1 MRDMRSGLDSFR
13 AAGMSL
19 IMTLVVCG
27 TAFGQMIE
35 VSGRVTSQAGL
46 PLPGVTVRIRG
57 TDTGTTTDGEG
68 RYSLAAPSD
77 GVVVFALTGYRGVGQ
92 TIRGR
97 TIIDVALEPAIAVL
111 AETVVTGYTTQRR
124 ADITGAVAT
133 VNVTG
138 LSRQTSTSV
147 LQRLD
152 GRVPGVTVENG
163 GSPGSRTTIRVR
175 GMTSFHDNDP
185 LYVIDGTPVQESY
198 LNWLSPDDIEEIQVL
213 KDASAASIY
222 GSRGG
227 NGVVVVETKRG
238 RPGPRR
244 ATLDVR
250 TGVAT
255 PVRGYDDFLILDA
268 LDYFEVL
275 KAAYRNAELMVPTNI
290 YGNDTLGNNPS
301 VPAYIWPNN
310 CGTPPGTAP
319 CNNVDP
325 ATYSYPNNLIMP
337 GSPGTNWWDAVFGT
351 GRYADAN
358 LAISGIGEDNA
369 YHASFNYFDQE
380 GTAAYN
386 RLQRGSVR
394 VNTSFTMGRLN
405 VGEHIAVSRERGYG
419 GLDDSALGEDNI
431 IGKNMLQQPVVP
443 IYDVE
448 GNFASG
454 KAPGLGNMTNPLKV
468 AYFGKDNVTT
478 NDRVFGNA
486 FAVLDAG
493 RGIALKTQ
501 FGLDVA
507 RGSFRG
513 YSPITPE
520 NSEPTTVDGI
530 TERDGRATDWT
541 WSNTLTYA
549 RTTGQ
554 HHVSV
559 LLGHEA
565 NRSNTRFEQ
574 RSCANLLGPPGAPCD
589 PSTNVSS
596 FGARWGLLSFFG
608 KADYNYADR
617 YHASVTLRRDG
628 SARFAAGRRWG
639 TFPGFSIGW
648 RASREAFL
656 AGKTPFSDIMLRFGW
671 GITGSQHIPSARIF
685 NWSGGGDTFRQWEE
699 NRSMNVGVDLAILD
713 GRGTLNVD
721 VYRREA
727 DSLWFAPTVVHA
739 GKVRNNGIDFSLGY
753 VGTIGTTLLS
763 VTFNG
768 SHYRN
773 TILRIDDLGTES
785 FVGPISLREQ
795 NPVINRIG
803 HPIGAFYG
811 LVADGFYLDSLDA
824 APYWADGARP
834 GRIRFRD
841 VNNDGAITGADR
853 TVIGTPHPDFMAG
866 LDLGVR
872 RGPWNLDVT
881 LFGTFGNDIFNAQ
894 KYWYV
899 FRYFNAN
906 VRRDLLANSAVLD
919 GPCSGS
925 ACPGRVTNPNARYPR
940 LDATDVF
947 SRQFSSYWVE
957 DGSYVRLRSIQV
969 GYDLP
974 PTFVRWIPAARIYL
988 RAENLFTITG
998 YSGLDPA
1005 LPAWEVQPAG
1015 LDLRDQF
1022 RGVDGGSYPSNRT
1035 LSIGITSTF

>member
-1 MRDMRSGLDSFR
+1 MNYCR
-13 AAGMSL
+13 AAALSV
-19 IMTLVVCG
+19 IMTLAVCG
-27 TAFGQMIE
+27 SAFGQMIE

-46 PLPGVTVRIRG
+46 PLPGVTVRLRG
-57 TDTGTTTDGEG
+57 TDTATTTDVEG
-68 RYSLAAPSD
+68 RYSLAVPSD
-77 GVVVFALTGYRGVGQ
+77 GVVVFTLTGYRGIGE

-97 TIIDVALEPAIAVL
+97 TIIDVTLEPAVAVL
-111 AETVVTGYTTQRR
+111 PETLVTGYTTQRR

-133 VNVTG
+133 INVTG
-138 LSRQTSTSV
+138 LSRQASTSV
-147 LQRLD
+147 LQRLEAL
-152 GRVPGVTVENG
+152 VPGVTVENG
-163 GSPGSRTTIRVR
+163 GSPGSRTTVRIRGV
-175 GMTSFHDNDP
+175 TSFHDNDP

-198 LNWLSPDDIEEIQVL
+198 LNWLNPDDIEAIQVL
-213 KDASAASIY
+213 KDAATASIY

-227 NGVVVVETKRG
+227 NGVVVIETKRG

-268 LDYFEVL
+268 LEYFEVV
-275 KAAYRNAELMVPTNI
+275 KAAYRNAGLNVPTNI
-290 YGNDTLGNNPS
+290 YGNDTLGNNPA

-310 CGTPPGTAP
+310 CGTTP
-319 CNNVDP
+319 CTNVDT
-325 ATYSYPNNLIMP
+325 ATYSYPDSLIMP

-358 LAISGIGEDNA
+358 LAISGVGADNA

-386 RLQRGSVR
+386 RRQRGSAR
-394 VNTSFTMGRLN
+394 VNTSFTTGRLT
-405 VGEHIAVSRERGYG
+405 VGEHLAASRERGYG
-419 GLDDSALGEDNI
+419 GLDDNALGENNI

-443 IYDVE
+443 IYDVG

-454 KAPGLGNMTNPLKV
+454 KASGLGNMTNPLKV

-493 RGIALKTQ
+493 RGFALKTQ
-501 FGLDVA
+501 FGIDGA
-507 RGSFRG
+507 RTSFSG
-513 YSPITPE
+513 FSPITPE
-520 NSEPTTVDGI
+520 NSEPLMVEVT

-541 WSNTLTYA
+541 WTNTLTYS
-549 RTTGQ
+549 RTTGR
-554 HHVSV
+554 HHVSA
-559 LLGHEA
+559 LLGHEE
-565 NRSNTRFEQ
+565 NRSNTESEE
-574 RSCANLLGPPGAPCD
+574 RSCANLLDPPGTPCD
-589 PSTNVSS
+589 PSGPNAN
-596 FGARWGLLSFFG
+596 FGSVGAKWALLSFFG

-628 SARFAAGRRWG
+628 SEKFATGRRWG

-656 AGKTPFSDIMLRFGW
+656 EGKTPFSDLMLRFGW
-671 GITGSQHIPSARIF
+671 GITGAHPIPSARIF
-685 NWSGGGDTFRQWEE
+685 NGSGGGETFSRWEE
-699 NRSMNVGVDLAILD
+699 NRTMNFGVDLAILD
-713 GRGTLNVD
+713 GRGTLNLD

-727 DSLWFAPTVVHA
+727 DSLWLAPTVAHA
-739 GKVRNNGIDFSLGY
+739 GKVRNTGIDVSLGY
-753 VGTIGTTLLS
+753 LETIGTTVLS

-773 TILRIDDLGTES
+773 TILRIDDLGTGV
-785 FVGPISLREQ
+785 FFGPISLRDQ
-795 NPVINRIG
+795 TPVINSIG

-811 LVADGFYLDSLDA
+811 LVAEGFYLDSLDA
-824 APYWADGARP
+824 APYWAYGARP
-834 GRIRFRD
+834 GRIKFRD
-841 VNNDGAITGADR
+841 VDNDGAITAADR
-853 TVIGTPHPDFMAG
+853 TVIGSPHPDFVAG
-866 LDLGVR
+866 FDLGLR
-872 RGPWNLDVT
+872 RGRWNLDIT

-899 FRYFNAN
+899 FRNFNTN
-906 VRRDLLANSAVLD
+906 VRRDLSANSAVLD

-925 ACPGRVTNPNARYPR
+925 ACPGRVTNPNATYPR
-940 LDATDVF
+940 LDVTDAF

-974 PTFVRWIPAARIYL
+974 PAFVRWIPAARIYL

-998 YSGLDPA
+998 YSGPDPA
-1005 LPAWEVQPAG
+1005 LPAWDVQAAG
-1015 LDLRDQF
+1015 LDLRDQV
-1022 RGVDGGSYPSNRT
+1022 RGVDGGSYPANRM
-1035 LSIGITSTF
+1035 LSIGIMSTF

>member
-1 MRDMRSGLDSFR
+1 MRDMRSL
-13 AAGMSL
+13 AGMSL

-46 PLPGVTVRIRG
+46 PLAGVTVRIRG
-57 TDTGTTTDGEG
+57 TDTSTTTDGEG

-77 GVVVFALTGYRGVGQ
+77 GVVVFALTGYRGVGE

-97 TIIDVALEPAIAVL
+97 TIIDVALQLAIAVL
-111 AETVVTGYTTQRR
+111 PETVVTGYTTQRR

-163 GSPGSRTTIRVR
+163 GSPGSRTTVRIRGV
-175 GMTSFHDNDP
+175 TSFHDNDP

-227 NGVVVVETKRG
+227 NGVVVIVTKLG
-238 RPGPRR
+238 RPGGGPHR

-250 TGVAT
+250 TGATT

-268 LDYFEVL
+268 LDYFEVV
-275 KAAYRNAELMVPTNI
+275 KAAYRNAGLNVPTNI

-301 VPAYIWPNN
+301 VPAYIWPNS
-310 CGTPPGTAP
+310 CGAAP
-319 CNNVDP
+319 CNNVDT
-325 ATYSYPNNLIMP
+325 ATYSYPDSLIMP

-358 LAISGIGEDNA
+358 LAISGIGDGNA
-369 YHASFNYFDQE
+369 YYASLNYFDQE

-386 RLQRGSVR
+386 RIQRGSGR
-394 VNTSFTMGRLN
+394 VNTSFTQGRLN
-405 VGEHIAVSRERGYG
+405 VGEHLALSRERGYG
-419 GLDDSALGEDNI
+419 GLDDNALGENNI

-443 IYDVE
+443 IYDVG

-454 KAPGLGNMTNPLKV
+454 KAAGLGNMTNPLKI

-478 NDRVFGNA
+478 MDRVFGNA
-486 FAVLDAG
+486 FAALDAG
-493 RGIALKTQ
+493 RGFALKTQ
-501 FGLDVA
+501 FGIDVA
-507 RGSFRG
+507 RSSFRA

-520 NSEPTTVDGI
+520 NSEPTFVDGI

-541 WSNTLTYA
+541 WSNTLTYSL
-549 RTTGQ
+549 TTGGGQ
-554 HHVSV
+554 HHVSA
-559 LLGHEA
+559 LLGHEES
-565 NRSNTRFEQ
+565 RSKTDLQE
-574 RSCANLLGPPGAPCD
+574 RSCANLLGPPGAGCD
-589 PSTNVSS
+589 PNDPTANINT
-596 FGARWGLLSFFG
+596 FGANWELLSFFG
-608 KADYNYADR
+608 KADYDYAGR
-617 YHASVTLRRDG
+617 YFASVTLRRDG
-628 SARFAAGRRWG
+628 SRRSGADRRWG
-639 TFPGFSIGW
+639 TFPGFSLGW
-648 RASREAFL
+648 RASREAL
-656 AGKTPFSDIMLRFGW
+656 LRFGW
-671 GITGSQHIPSARIF
+671 GVAGAQPIPSAQIF
-685 NWSGGGDTFRQWEE
+685 NRSGGGYTFPQWEE
-699 NRSMNVGVDLAILD
+699 NHSMNLGADFAIWD
-713 GRGTLNVD
+713 GRGTLTVD
-721 VYRREA
+721 IYRREA
-727 DSLWFAPTVVHA
+727 DSLWSVPTFTLVRA
-739 GKVRNNGIDFSLGY
+739 GKMRNTGIDFSLGY
-753 VGTIGTTLLS
+753 LGTIGATMLS
-763 VTFNG
+763 ATFNG

-773 TILRIDDLGTES
+773 TILRIDDLGRES
-785 FVGPISLREQ
+785 FFGPLSLRAQ
-795 NPVINRIG
+795 NPVINMVG

-811 LVADGFYLDSLDA
+811 FVADGFYLDSLDA
-824 APYWADGARP
+824 APYWAYGARP
-834 GRIRFRD
+834 GRIKFRD
-841 VNNDGAITGADR
+841 LDNDGAITLADR
-853 TVIGTPHPDFMAG
+853 AIIGSPHPDFIAG

-872 RGPWNLDVT
+872 RGRWNVDIT

-899 FRYFNAN
+899 FRYFDAN

-925 ACPGRVTNPNARYPR
+925 VCPGRVTNPNATYPR

-957 DGSYVRLRSIQV
+957 DGSYVRLRSLQI

-974 PTFVRWIPAARIYL
+974 PSFVRWIPAARIYL
-988 RAENLFTITG
+988 RGENLFTIIG
-998 YSGLDPA
+998 YSGPDPA
-1005 LPAWEVQPAG
+1005 LPAWDVQLAG
-1015 LDLRDQF
+1015 LDLRDQL
-1022 RGVDGGSYPSNRT
+1022 RGVDGGSYPSSRI